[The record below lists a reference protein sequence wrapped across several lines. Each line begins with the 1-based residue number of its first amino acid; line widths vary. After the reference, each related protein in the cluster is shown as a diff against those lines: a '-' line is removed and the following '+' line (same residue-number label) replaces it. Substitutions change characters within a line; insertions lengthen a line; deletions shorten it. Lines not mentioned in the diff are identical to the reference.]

1 MDLAKTFV
9 SIRPW
14 SFIMSF
20 NVLIISYVYAYYLG
34 YKIDLVPSILALIGV
49 ILLHGAGNWFNDYGD
64 YLRGVDRLGTGTVV
78 YRPHP
83 IVEKIFTPK
92 NLLKA
97 NITLIIVAS
106 LIGLYLAFFFERILV
121 IPLGLAGALA
131 GILYSMPEKGLK
143 YHGLGEILIFIT
155 WGVLMSLGGF
165 YVATGSIDPNILL
178 VSAPLG
184 LFITAVLFANNM
196 RDLDH
201 DREVGIKTLAG
212 ILGGDR
218 SRIFYSS
225 LLLGALLITVVEAVM
240 GVLPYLSLL
249 TLLSLPKIY
258 DLIKLSKKPPE
269 NFDPETSK
277 VINIYTP
284 ILVATLLI
292 DKLFL

>member
-1 MDLAKTFV
+1 MNRHL
-9 SIRPW
+9 SR
-14 SFIMSF
+14 
-20 NVLIISYVYAYYLG
+20 N
-34 YKIDLVPSILALIGV
+34 
-49 ILLHGAGNWFNDYGD
+49 
-64 YLRGVDRLGTGTVV
+64 
-78 YRPHP
+78 
-83 IVEKIFTPK
+83 
-92 NLLKA
+92 
-97 NITLIIVAS
+97 
-106 LIGLYLAFFFERILV
+106 
-121 IPLGLAGALA
+121 
-131 GILYSMPEKGLK
+131 
-143 YHGLGEILIFIT
+143 
-155 WGVLMSLGGF
+155 GVLMSLGGF
-165 YVATGSIDPNILL
+165 YAATGSIDPNILL

-201 DREVGIKTLAG
+201 DREAGIKTLAN
-212 ILGGDR
+212 ILGRDR

-249 TLLSLPKIY
+249 TLLFLPKIY
-258 DLIKLSKKPPE
+258 DLIKLAKKPPE